1 MDQNTRRDKRST
13 KKHKHLGLKITLAVV
28 ALLVIGIGAVFGM
41 MWNQTQST
49 FNKIYD
55 SDGTKHDTTIK
66 QKKPFS
72 ILLLGAD
79 TGADGRISRGNS
91 DTIMVVTINPNTH
104 KTVVTSVARDTLAE
118 MVGTKSLNVQKLNAA
133 YNIGESKMAKASV
146 KKLLNVPINYYATI
160 NMGGLEK
167 IVDAV
172 DGVTITSSMNVTFD
186 GITITKGKHHLNGK
200 QALAYSRMR
209 YQDPRGDYGRQLRQQ
224 QVMMAVLK
232 KLATPSGITKYSA
245 LMKTLEPYLRTDI
258 TLDDAMKLATDYRSN
273 LDNVSSKQLT
283 EKSAM
288 INGSSYQVPST
299 ETLQSVSD
307 ELRTQLGLSKET
319 LSNQNTRLNKLNAAF
334 FNDESSTTYNTDGA
348 VTQYYTN
355 TTY

>member
-1 MDQNTRRDKRST
+1 MDQNSRREQHHN

-28 ALLVIGIGAVFGM
+28 ALLVIGVGTVFGM
-41 MWNQTQST
+41 MWHQTRST
-49 FNKIYD
+49 LNNIYD
-55 SDGTKHDTTIK
+55 NDGGKQDTTIK
-66 QKKPFS
+66 KTKPFS

-91 DTIMVVTINPNTH
+91 DTIMVVTVNPNTH
-104 KTVVTSVARDTLAE
+104 KTLIYSVARDTMAE

-133 YNIGESKMAKASV
+133 YNIGEAKMAKASV
-146 KKLLNVPINYYATI
+146 TKLLNVPINHYAAI

-167 IVDAV
+167 VVDAV
-172 DGVTITSSMNVTFD
+172 DGVTIDTAIDVTFD
-186 GITITKGKHHLNGK
+186 GTTISKGKHHLNGK
-200 QALAYSRMR
+200 QALAYARMR
-209 YQDPRGDYGRQLRQQ
+209 YEDPRGDYGRQMRQQ
-224 QVMMAVLK
+224 QVIMAVLK
-232 KLATPSGITKYSA
+232 KLMTPSGITKYSS

-258 TLDDAMKLATDYRSN
+258 TLDDAVKLGTDYRSN
-273 LDNVSSKQLT
+273 LDNVTSKQLT
-283 EKSAM
+283 EKSAT

-307 ELRTQLGLSKET
+307 TLRTQLGLSKAT

-334 FNDESSTTYNTDGA
+334 FNDESSTSYDTDGA
-348 VTQYYTN
+348 VTKYYTN

>member
-1 MDQNTRRDKRST
+1 MDQQTRRDQHGNKKR
-13 KKHKHLGLKITLAVV
+13 KHLGLKITLTIV
-28 ALLVIGIGAVFGM
+28 ALLVIGVGAVFGM
-41 MWNQTQST
+41 MWHQTQST

-55 SDGTKHDTTIK
+55 NNGAKHDTTIK

-104 KTVVTSVARDTLAE
+104 KTLVYSVARDTMAE

-146 KKLLNVPINYYATI
+146 KKLVNVPINYYAAI

-172 DGVTITSSMNVTFD
+172 DGITITTSIDVTFD
-186 GITITKGKHHLNGK
+186 GTTITKGKHHLNGK

-232 KLATPSGITKYSA
+232 KLATPSGITKYNT
-245 LMKTLEPYLRTDI
+245 LMKELEPYLRTDI
-258 TLDDAMKLATDYRSN
+258 TLDDAVKLATDYRGN
-273 LDNVSSKQLT
+273 LDNVTSKQLE
-283 EKSAM
+283 EKSAT

-334 FNDESSTTYNTDGA
+334 FNDDNSTSYDTDGA

>member
-1 MDQNTRRDKRST
+1 MDQRTRREMNGN
-13 KKHKHLGLKITLAVV
+13 KKHKHLGLKITLIIV
-28 ALLVIGIGAVFGM
+28 ALLIIGVGGVFGM
-41 MWNQTQST
+41 MWHQTRST

-55 SDGTKHDTTIK
+55 TDGTAHNTAIK
-66 QKKPFS
+66 KKKPFS

-91 DTIMVVTINPNTH
+91 DTIMVVTLNPNTK
-104 KTVVTSVARDTLAE
+104 KTVIYSIARDTLAE

-146 KKLLNVPINYYATI
+146 SKLLNVPINYYAAI

-167 IVDAV
+167 IVNAV
-172 DGVTITSSMNVTFD
+172 GGVTVNASMDVTFD
-186 GITITKGKHHLNGK
+186 GITIPKGKHHLNGK

-224 QVMMAVLK
+224 EVMMAVVK
-232 KLATPSGITKYSA
+232 KLATPSGITKYGDMMES
-245 LMKTLEPYLRTDI
+245 LEPYLRTDI
-258 TLDDAMKLATDYRSN
+258 TLNDAVKLATNYRSN
-273 LDNVSSKQLT
+273 MDNVSSKQLK
-283 EKSAM
+283 EKSAT

-299 ETLQSVSD
+299 KILQHTSN
-307 ELRTQLGLSKET
+307 ELRQQLGLSKEK
-319 LSNQNTRLNKLNAAF
+319 LDNQNTRLNALNEAF
-334 FNDESSTTYNTDGA
+334 FNDENSQNYDTNGA

-355 TTY
+355 NTY